1 MFPPVVW
8 AARTFST
15 QTTRDMECAV
25 CYEDNARCR
34 LVCKHTFC
42 HKCIKEWCQK
52 GSGTGCPMCRRAV
65 YFKGF
70 HKKQE
75 EWEEEAWHNKTAE
88 VFGEAIDALVEEA
101 QLDKEEFPEWSR
113 YFDAQL
119 RKDLKQVDKTVRFLK
134 SEMVHEDDIE
144 ACLEYQ
150 DHYSDRKLSAKNQ
163 YREKPRHKQFF
174 RKQQRP
180 PPMRR

>member
-1 MFPPVVW
+1 MPVPILDSLPPL
-8 AARTFST
+8 AS
-15 QTTRDMECAV
+15 
-25 CYEDNARCR
+25 
-34 LVCKHTFC
+34 L
-42 HKCIKEWCQK
+42 I
-52 GSGTGCPMCRRAV
+52 RAGDAIIV
-65 YFKGF
+65 G
-70 HKKQE
+70 Q
-75 EWEEEAWHNKTAE
+75 AGAE
-88 VFGEAIDALVEEA
+88 PLTLSRALVEEA